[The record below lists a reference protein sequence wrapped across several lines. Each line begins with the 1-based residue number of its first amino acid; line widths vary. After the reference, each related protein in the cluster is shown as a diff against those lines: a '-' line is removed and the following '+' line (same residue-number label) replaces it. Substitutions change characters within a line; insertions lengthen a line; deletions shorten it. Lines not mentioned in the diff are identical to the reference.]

1 MTIRRRRQTSRQAV
15 PTLRVSSSGHAGRLA
30 VFVILCVCAIDGA
43 GCVRDLPRPSQVPFG
58 RPFDVHAG
66 ASTTLAEGLTVT
78 FDRVRADSR
87 CPMDVTCISAGDAA
101 VIVRL
106 ASPGG
111 EPAERELHTNPGSA
125 ATADTSYL
133 AYGITLVALAPYPRT
148 DRQIRPEDYVAT
160 LTVER
165 R

>member
-1 MTIRRRRQTSRQAV
+1 M
-15 PTLRVSSSGHAGRLA
+15 PTRRVSHFAHAGRLA
-30 VFVILCVCAIDGA
+30 AVLVLCVCAIGGA
-43 GCVRDLPRPSQVPFG
+43 GCGRDLPRPSQVPFG
-58 RPFDVHAG
+58 RPFDVRAG
-66 ASTTLAEGLTVT
+66 ASATLAEGLTVT

-87 CPMDVTCISAGDAA
+87 CPMDVTCITAGDAA

-111 EPAERELHTNPGSA
+111 GQAERELHTNPGSA
-125 ATADTSYL
+125 AAADTSYL

-148 DRQIRPEDYVAT
+148 DRPIRPEDYVAT
-160 LTVER
+160 LSVER

>member
-1 MTIRRRRQTSRQAV
+1 MASPAGARR
-15 PTLRVSSSGHAGRLA
+15 HAWRLT
-30 VFVILCVCAIDGA
+30 VVVVLCVGAIVGA
-43 GCVRDLPRPSQVPFG
+43 GCAHDLPRPSQVPFS
-58 RPFDVHAG
+58 RPFDLRAG
-66 ASTTLAEGLTVT
+66 ASATLPEGLTVT

-87 CPMDVTCISAGDAA
+87 CPMDVTCISAGDAT

-106 ASPGG
+106 ASPGSG
-111 EPAERELHTNPGSA
+111 QAERELHTNPGSA
-125 ATADTSYL
+125 GAAGTSYL
-133 AYGITLVALAPYPRT
+133 AYAISLVALMPYPRT